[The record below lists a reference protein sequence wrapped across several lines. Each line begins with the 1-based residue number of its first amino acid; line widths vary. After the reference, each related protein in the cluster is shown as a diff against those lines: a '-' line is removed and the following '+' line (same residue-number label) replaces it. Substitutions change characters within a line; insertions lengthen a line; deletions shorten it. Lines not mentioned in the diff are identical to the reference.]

1 MVLAGVDVTDGP
13 GARDALK
20 EINTCIFD
28 CDGVLWRGSRK
39 IQGCDEVI
47 ASLEASGKRVFYLTN
62 NSAKSR
68 DQCAQKLAHF
78 GISARK
84 EQIICSSSSAASYL
98 DSIDFDKRGR
108 VLVIGQEGILIEL
121 KEAGYETVR
130 CDDVAGSS
138 DPRCPIPD
146 YEALEVDASIRA
158 VVAGVDDSFTYR
170 KLCVASLYLQKDP
183 ERVFVAT
190 NLDVGDSVGADGR
203 LIPGA
208 GPVIASIESASGREA
223 VNVGKGGEWLLPF
236 LLDKFQ
242 LDSSRTCIVGDRL
255 DTGNGPSSIFS
266 LSFLV
271 LSFYFVLTIIVT
283 TIIFFFFSHA
293 D

>member
-1 MVLAGVDVTDGP
+1 M
-13 GARDALK
+13 
-20 EINTCIFD
+20 
-28 CDGVLWRGSRK
+28 
-39 IQGCDEVI
+39 
-47 ASLEASGKRVFYLTN
+47 
-62 NSAKSR
+62 
-68 DQCAQKLAHF
+68 
-78 GISARK
+78 
-84 EQIICSSSSAASYL
+84 
-98 DSIDFDKRGR
+98 
-108 VLVIGQEGILIEL
+108 
-121 KEAGYETVR
+121 
-130 CDDVAGSS
+130 
-138 DPRCPIPD
+138 
-146 YEALEVDASIRA
+146 
-158 VVAGVDDSFTYR
+158 
-170 KLCVASLYLQKDP
+170 ASLYLQKDP

-190 NLDVGDSVGADGR
+190 NLDMGDSVGADGR

-283 TIIFFFFSHA
+283 TIIFFFSHS